1 MGGASQQ
8 QERKLMEEKKLP
20 AAVRIIRAV
29 YNGILDI
36 IIAAAAVTAVLW
48 IAGIRPYAVVS
59 GSMEPAIH
67 VGSVCVVN
75 MHSPYES
82 IKKGDIIAFRAGS
95 GVLVTHRAA
104 GITGEG
110 IITKGDAN
118 SSEDSSPVTKEN
130 YIGRTVFSVPKLG
143 YAIRFVHTKG
153 GLISA
158 AAGLAAF
165 VLIGLAIPDKKRE
178 KKKQ

>member
-1 MGGASQQ
+1 
-8 QERKLMEEKKLP
+8 MEEKKLP

-29 YNGILDI
+29 YDGFATL

-48 IAGIRPYAVVS
+48 IAGIRPYVVVS

-67 VGSVCVVN
+67 VGSVCVIN
-75 MHSPYES
+75 QHSPYDS
-82 IKKGDIIAFRAGS
+82 IEKGDIIAFRAGS

-104 GITGEG
+104 GITEEG
-110 IITKGDAN
+110 IVTKGDAN
-118 SSEDSSPVTKEN
+118 NAEDLSPVTKEN
-130 YIGRTVFSVPKLG
+130 YIGRTIFSVPKLG
-143 YAIRFVHTKG
+143 YAVRSVRTKG

-165 VLIGLAIPDKKRE
+165 VLIGLALPDKKRE
-178 KKKQ
+178 KKKH